1 MKNPALAEFLAHS
14 VELES
19 EAQDRYGELADA
31 MEGHHNR
38 EVAAFFRRMAEE
50 AEHHLMEVTEL
61 AGDMVLP
68 QLKAWD
74 YDWPGTEPPETA
86 DYESV
91 HYRMSLRQARAPV
104 CRGGVIPRCGTGTP
118 DDLAAGERRPPA
130 GGGRRAAYARIVSPH
145 QVRPLGT
152 QATPKPNSS
161 NDSGTVTWVTPFAS
175 HANSV

>member
-91 HYRMSLRQARAPV
+91 HYRMSLRQA
-104 CRGGVIPRCGTGTP
+104 
-118 DDLAAGERRPPA
+118 LRRPVSRSSLP
-130 GGGRRAAYARIVSPH
+130 RR
-145 QVRPLGT
+145 
-152 QATPKPNSS
+152 
-161 NDSGTVTWVTPFAS
+161 S
-175 HANSV
+175 HPTLRNWNA

>member
-86 DYESV
+86 DYEGAS
-91 HYRMSLRQARAPV
+91 
-104 CRGGVIPRCGTGTP
+104 PRTVAI
-118 DDLAAGERRPPA
+118 LRRPVSRSSLP
-130 GGGRRAAYARIVSPH
+130 RR
-145 QVRPLGT
+145 
-152 QATPKPNSS
+152 
-161 NDSGTVTWVTPFAS
+161 S
-175 HANSV
+175 HPTLRNWNA